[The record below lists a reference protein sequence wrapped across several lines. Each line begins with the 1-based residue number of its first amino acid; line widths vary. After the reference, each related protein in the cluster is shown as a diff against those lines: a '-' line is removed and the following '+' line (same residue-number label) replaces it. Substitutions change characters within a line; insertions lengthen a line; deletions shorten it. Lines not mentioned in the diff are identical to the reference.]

1 MIVWPHWRMCSNPKT
16 GLEVDLQALEN
27 EEILKRILETPN
39 LFERMKVH
47 FWNVRGINCL
57 SFPCNFPLVIILHIS
72 YCVGGNL
79 GSEGSDRV
87 YYGRLGNKFMVSC

>member
-1 MIVWPHWRMCSNPKT
+1 MIVWTHRRMCTNPKT

-57 SFPCNFPLVIILHIS
+57 YFPANFRLPSFSIS